1 MTFKIELKEGENVL
15 DNDFIMK
22 IYNNFKESQQKTSL
36 NNKFNL
42 IGCLPTS
49 FTLNKEG
56 KSVFEF
62 IVDKIEFK

>member
-22 IYNNFKESQQKTSL
+22 IYNNFKESQQKASL

-49 FTLNKEG
+49 LTLNKEG